1 MSTAP
6 AANATGVAPTTN
18 VTATFSK
25 NMSPSSID
33 GQGFTLKEKGSS
45 TKIAAAIGYDAA
57 TDTVTLDPTNSLRSR
72 VTYKAVVST
81 GAKDLEGNPLAQ
93 QYRRFFMV
101 RQ

>member
-1 MSTAP
+1 MEA
-6 AANATGVAPTTN
+6 
-18 VTATFSK
+18 
-25 NMSPSSID
+25 SSIKD
-33 GQGFTLKEKGSS
+33 TTFKLKEKGSS

-57 TDTVTLDPTNSLRSR
+57 TDTATLDPTNSLRSW

-93 QYRRFFMV
+93 QYRRFFTV

>member
-33 GQGFTLKEKGSS
+33 GQAFTLKEKGSS